1 MATIVD
7 SANTTNNIV
16 NAKDEVTTP
25 PSSSVTTTNNKT
37 NATSNDNKTNSTA
50 NDNTTANNKLA
61 KNHKKTPQ
69 KKKYE
74 NPPPPPPMTEEEINM
89 LESPSK
95 ESVRWTP
102 EEDEMLR
109 AAVALYKGKN
119 WKKIS
124 DCFGAKKTE
133 VQCLQHWRNVLNP
146 CVVKG
151 KGSWTPEEDL
161 KLRQL
166 VQKYGKTKWSYI
178 GKFLPGRIG
187 KQCRERWHN
196 HLNPDL
202 TKKAWTKEEEDVI
215 IEIRAKLGNR
225 WAKIARMLPGRS
237 DNDVKNRWYA
247 SLRKKVEG
255 PTETEKRKAAEKK
268 ERKNKAAK
276 KKAAAKAAQQL
287 NNSNKSANSKKA
299 KKKAN
304 NNNNNNSRVGRISRN
319 SRRSDSLIQLESLI
333 SSHEESLM
341 KTVGRKRK
349 TAKSNN
355 KNRSKASPTSI
366 SNTPDAMEKHLPPR
380 KRTRMINANLIDHI
394 TNGTTPMRHAKVWDR
409 PTIPGLESIWTS
421 PESSG
426 AKDMDAAF
434 LLAGLGSCPSPRLG
448 DVGGESKIGTP
459 TSKKAFLKGEI
470 KYFDV
475 QQDDVESEAEEL
487 AAAFPPSA
495 CS

>member
-1 MATIVD
+1 M
-7 SANTTNNIV
+7 S
-16 NAKDEVTTP
+16 
-25 PSSSVTTTNNKT
+25 TTTGNK
-37 NATSNDNKTNSTA
+37 AVPASTA
-50 NDNTTANNKLA
+50 A
-61 KNHKKTPQ
+61 KVGTKIVASKKAQ
-69 KKKYE
+69 EK
-74 NPPPPPPMTEEEINM
+74 PPPAPPMTEEELNM

-151 KGSWTPEEDL
+151 KGSWTPEEDA

-166 VQKYGKTKWSYI
+166 VEKYGKQKWSYI

-202 TKKAWTKEEEDVI
+202 TKKAWTKEEENVI
-215 IEIRAKLGNR
+215 IEVRAKLGNR

-255 PTETEKRKAAEKK
+255 PTEGEKKKAQEKR

-276 KKAAAKAAQQL
+276 KKAAAKAQQQL
-287 NNSNKSANSKKA
+287 NSNKLGNNGR
-299 KKKAN
+299 KKKRGSAAQASN
-304 NNNNNNSRVGRISRN
+304 
-319 SRRSDSLIQLESLI
+319 
-333 SSHEESLM
+333 EESLM
-341 KTVGRKRK
+341 NTVGRKRK
-349 TAKSNN
+349 NPKGRPKGSGRKKS
-355 KNRSKASPTSI
+355 SPTAVSQ
-366 SNTPDAMEKHLPPR
+366 TPDALEKHLPPR
-380 KRTRMINANLIDHI
+380 KRSRMIKANLIKDI
-394 TNGTTPMRHAKVWDR
+394 TSGSTPVRTTKVWDR
-409 PTIPGLESIWTS
+409 PTIPGLESIWNS
-421 PESSG
+421 PESG
-426 AKDMDAAF
+426 KIDMDAAF
-434 LLAGLGSCPSPRLG
+434 LLAQLGACPSPRFG
-448 DVGGESKIGTP
+448 DDMAQAESKVGTP
-459 TSKKAFLKGEI
+459 TSKKAALLKADVNGAGR
-470 KYFDV
+470 KY
-475 QQDDVESEAEEL
+475 
-487 AAAFPPSA
+487 AAFPSYR
-495 CS
+495 

>member
-1 MATIVD
+1 MCTNVTAADMKKEVTVAPVLPTI
-7 SANTTNNIV
+7 STAIISTNASTIKSNSKV
-16 NAKDEVTTP
+16 VQNAKQE
-25 PSSSVTTTNNKT
+25 K
-37 NATSNDNKTNSTA
+37 
-50 NDNTTANNKLA
+50 
-61 KNHKKTPQ
+61 
-69 KKKYE
+69 
-74 NPPPPPPMTEEEINM
+74 PPPPPPMTEEEISM

-119 WKKIS
+119 WKKIA

-151 KGSWTPEEDL
+151 KGSWTPGEDY

-215 IEIRAKLGNR
+215 IEVRAKLGNR

-255 PTETEKRKAAEKK
+255 PTESEKRKAQEKK

-276 KKAAAKAAQQL
+276 KKAAAKAQQQI
-287 NNSNKSANSKKA
+287 NNSNKPANSKK
-299 KKKAN
+299 N
-304 NNNNNNSRVGRISRN
+304 NKNTNRRN
-319 SRRSDSLIQLESLI
+319 SNDSLMQLEQFV

-349 TAKSNN
+349 TTKGRKSRV
-355 KNRSKASPTSI
+355 KKSSPTSV
-366 SNTPDAMEKHLPPR
+366 SSTPDAMEKHLPPR
-380 KRTRMINANLIDHI
+380 KRSRMIKANLINHI
-394 TNGTTPMRHAKVWDR
+394 TNGTTPTRYAKVWDR

-421 PESSG
+421 PDGG

-434 LLAGLGSCPSPRLG
+434 LLAQLGACPSPRLG

-470 KYFDV
+470 KHFGM
-475 QQDDVESEAEEL
+475 QQEDVESEAEEL
-487 AAAFPPSA
+487 GAFPPS